1 VPHVPFAALGA
12 LAVIVLAG
20 PSAFAQPTP
29 PPELRYAGELIA
41 YPGPWAFQL
50 GKPNLVLVNDQQL
63 DDLTDPD
70 KPVNLSLTGEPRVE
84 SLRQLC
90 ERSRAAGHRT
100 VILAHDHFFSQ
111 YRQPG
116 GTTPRAFLPD
126 TDAAIERIAKISRFA
141 AEYGIGLEL
150 SLLSPLEIGPGFR
163 KATGESGQWMHYRK
177 GLRDPTSGAYSVAL
191 WRQRCWTNN
200 KGSIPLEDAGVR
212 VFAFRER
219 DLRGTPHKVVDP
231 AEIVEITD
239 TAQAEVFEGLV
250 HKAGTFEAVR
260 VRVHGSGR
268 ADLAGF
274 NRVLV
279 VQQYRTPELD
289 YFSPQALPFL
299 TGLVDRYVDAGV
311 KLHGLYSDEMHIQQD
326 WHYFSH
332 HDHGQF
338 AVRYVTPTLAARF
351 AELHGE
357 QYRDFAKWLV
367 YFTYGQEDF
376 VGDLG
381 ATAGAGHVL
390 GETPEAV
397 ADTALLR
404 ARYYRLLQDT
414 VVDLFTAAKHHAEA
428 RVGHRLEARA
438 HATWAQSPTI
448 DRWDTLGEP
457 HQRHQYEYTSNFVW
471 SNTVQQAA
479 SACHDYFKWG
489 DFLTGNGNDHAEG
502 GWLDRNYYGLALAAS
517 LGVVNELPYAYG
529 AHWGMPQEL
538 YRRRQA
544 VADAYGVGSST
555 VHGLVQD
562 MQHRDVDV
570 LMLYPLNLVAS
581 EERFGSWMTQYGY
594 ANLITQ
600 EKLAALGE
608 VRDGAIHLAGR
619 KFTTLAA
626 LFEPFPSERLLAMM
640 RELVAQGGRVVWSGQ
655 PPVRTWEGGDA
666 RGPWQDLMGADFAP
680 RIDGGLVVPGKTV
693 AFEGAL
699 GNVPPQAVLT
709 HFLVDRAH
717 PLVPRAEST
726 VAARLMNDVVGVQRT
741 HPGGGRTLALGMRP
755 RDDQSASLG
764 QDVATWFHV
773 LRALGAYAPT
783 GAFPDH
789 NDQTEHLSRTGPH
802 LACRFPNGAI
812 SIAPHLRSVVE
823 EWPGGF
829 ARDAAADNAYLARVP
844 PPSER
849 LDLADFRV
857 NGRRVTYAGDGTVS
871 FRAAADGRLEAF
883 AGRNTTGITIDGVE
897 TRLADQPLGQI
908 AFGPVP
914 AGRRVE
920 GGAVFLILAQGA
932 GTVRVPAGGLPPRVA
947 LWVEGSTPG
956 SRGAKVASRRE
967 GDALVFES
975 GDSQGRWVY
984 VVAEP

>member
-1 VPHVPFAALGA
+1 
-12 LAVIVLAG
+12 
-20 PSAFAQPTP
+20 
-29 PPELRYAGELIA
+29 
-41 YPGPWAFQL
+41 
-50 GKPNLVLVNDQQL
+50 
-63 DDLTDPD
+63 
-70 KPVNLSLTGEPRVE
+70 
-84 SLRQLC
+84 
-90 ERSRAAGHRT
+90 
-100 VILAHDHFFSQ
+100 
-111 YRQPG
+111 
-116 GTTPRAFLPD
+116 
-126 TDAAIERIAKISRFA
+126 
-141 AEYGIGLEL
+141 
-150 SLLSPLEIGPGFR
+150 
-163 KATGESGQWMHYRK
+163 
-177 GLRDPTSGAYSVAL
+177 
-191 WRQRCWTNN
+191 
-200 KGSIPLEDAGVR
+200 
-212 VFAFRER
+212 
-219 DLRGTPHKVVDP
+219 
-231 AEIVEITD
+231 
-239 TAQAEVFEGLV
+239 
-250 HKAGTFEAVR
+250 
-260 VRVHGSGR
+260 
-268 ADLAGF
+268 
-274 NRVLV
+274 
-279 VQQYRTPELD
+279 
-289 YFSPQALPFL
+289 
-299 TGLVDRYVDAGV
+299 V

-829 ARDAAADNAYLARVP
+829 ARDVAADHAYLARVP